1 MKNFFALD
9 RHALLRYSQNESLSA
24 PQVPRL
30 NYLSVLEDKPRVQ
43 MKKFLLNRMFLVAT
57 VLGEVQEVPVF
68 LERMFHN
75 ALKHHQGEPVTG
87 IALLYPDSVLIV
99 LESSS
104 GSLYSVLREL
114 DRPPEPGRDATPLQG
129 MKILVVSHDI
139 PARLFLQWHVSI
151 VTVPIMYLEDV
162 TQSQSP
168 EEVVTECLTL
178 VLKLGMFLLKTIKA
192 GTRFPGANLHQMAPE
207 LLIPEETIKYL
218 SKCELFMTP
227 GQFLEMY
234 NSPICVPM
242 DSESVWPVP
251 ASL

>member
-1 MKNFFALD
+1 VGCGP
-9 RHALLRYSQNESLSA
+9 LRSENSKRPRDLRQNESLSA

-43 MKKFLLNRMFLVAT
+43 MKKFLLHRMFLVAMRIF
-57 VLGEVQEVPVF
+57 Q
-68 LERMFHN
+68 N
-75 ALKHHQGEPVTG
+75 ALKQHLGEPVTG
-87 IALLYPDSVLIV
+87 IALLYPSSVLVV

-104 GSLYSVLREL
+104 GSLYRVLQEL
-114 DRPPEPGRDATPLQG
+114 DRPPEPGRDAALLQG
-129 MKILVVSHDI
+129 TKILVVSHDI
-139 PARLFLQWHVSI
+139 PARLFLQWHVSVI
-151 VTVPIMYLEDV
+151 TVPVMYLEDV

-178 VLKLGMFLLKTIKA
+178 VLKLGVFLLKTIKV
-192 GTRFPGANLHQMAPE
+192 GTRFPGANLHQLVPE

-234 NSPICVPM
+234 SNPIYIHM
-242 DSESVWPVP
+242 DSESVWPIP